1 MLILNQ
7 SVMRAV
13 SVCWAALLVTAVG
26 LNGWQLKPI
35 ESPAS
40 LVVLSLAFL
49 LIAFVTLAVLT
60 SARARHVLADPAAD
74 LATARIPLWI
84 LFFASGFVGA
94 GSSVAAFLQVR
105 QPRIPVTAGRGVVQ
119 TIAKRP
125 AIPVVDNKIRT
136 DDDIKRIDAYLAK
149 WDRFARGENSLKP
162 GLKRDAADFGAALG
176 RALNAKDRR
185 APSRLVFWGVVQVA
199 GCFILPDSDLGRN
212 TAELLGPKFPVIE
225 DENGRF
231 YYAGD
236 LYFWWLEHQ
245 QQYEPYALFDEWA
258 KREFAQKTVIPSY
271 TKQIEKRKGR
281 VMTGGAI
288 DAR

>member
-1 MLILNQ
+1 MLILNE

-13 SVCWAALLVTAVG
+13 SVCWAALLVIAVG

-49 LIAFVTLAVLT
+49 MIAFFTLAVLT
-60 SARARHVLADPAAD
+60 SARARQVLANPAAD
-74 LATARIPLWI
+74 LATARLPLWI
-84 LFFASGFVGA
+84 LFFATGLVGV
-94 GSSVAAFLQVR
+94 GTSVAAFLQVR
-105 QPRIPVTAGRGVVQ
+105 QQRIPVTAGPGVVQ

-125 AIPVVDNKIRT
+125 SAVAAVDNRIRI

-162 GLKRDAADFGAALG
+162 ELNRDAAGFGAALG

-199 GCFILPDSDLGRN
+199 GCFISPRFGPRADHSRTARPEVPCHRGR
-212 TAELLGPKFPVIE
+212 
-225 DENGRF
+225 
-231 YYAGD
+231 
-236 LYFWWLEHQ
+236 
-245 QQYEPYALFDEWA
+245 EW
-258 KREFAQKTVIPSY
+258 
-271 TKQIEKRKGR
+271 
-281 VMTGGAI
+281 
-288 DAR
+288 